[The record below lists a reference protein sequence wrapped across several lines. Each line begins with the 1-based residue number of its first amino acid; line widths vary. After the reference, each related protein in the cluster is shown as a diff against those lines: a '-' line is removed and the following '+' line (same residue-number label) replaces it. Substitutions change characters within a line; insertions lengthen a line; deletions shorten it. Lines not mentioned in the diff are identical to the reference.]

1 MFTLFVTM
9 TTIWWSSYY
18 TPQTQAIVKSYP
30 SMIECR
36 AAAAAYRALEFDG
49 PQGQRLVQAECM
61 E

>member
-1 MFTLFVTM
+1 MSTLFVTI
-9 TTIWWSSYY
+9 TTILYGMNY
-18 TPQTQAIVKSYP
+18 VPQTQAIVKAYP
-30 SMIECR
+30 TMIECR